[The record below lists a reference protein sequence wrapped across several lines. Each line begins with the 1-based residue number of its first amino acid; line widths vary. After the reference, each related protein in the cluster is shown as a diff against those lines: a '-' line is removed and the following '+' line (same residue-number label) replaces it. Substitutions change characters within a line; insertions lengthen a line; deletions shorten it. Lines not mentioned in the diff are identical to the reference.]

1 MATLTSPRDGG
12 ARARRTRARF
22 HADCPHVV
30 RAPQSWAG
38 ALGAADSFAAL
49 GGDSLPVALAAVILF
64 ALPKLSFPRM
74 LSRRVF
80 MIAGASFFIY
90 LLQFKFLLLINHGLH
105 LPVAAAFVGAVAGG
119 VAAWPLWNRGL
130 KLAKAA
136 ASKWQGRWR
145 PGSAWLPGLARPAV
159 AR

>member
-1 MATLTSPRDGG
+1 
-12 ARARRTRARF
+12 
-22 HADCPHVV
+22 
-30 RAPQSWAG
+30 
-38 ALGAADSFAAL
+38 
-49 GGDSLPVALAAVILF
+49 
-64 ALPKLSFPRM
+64 
-74 LSRRVF
+74 
-80 MIAGASFFIY
+80 
-90 LLQFKFLLLINHGLH
+90 
-105 LPVAAAFVGAVAGG
+105 